1 MTPSN
6 DTPALGRRGLLAGL
20 GAATLAATAATTGA
34 RAATATA
41 TARKLPLT
49 AQTTEGP
56 YYLDVAQVRSDITEG
71 LEGVPLQVRFTV
83 CDTAGR
89 PLPRLR
95 VDLWHCDMQGRYS
108 GFDGQG
114 DDRAGAFEGK
124 TFLRGSQFTDH
135 DGVAAFATVYPGW
148 YAGRTTHIH
157 MKVLNGARAVLT
169 SQFFLP
175 DALSEFLYTQV
186 SLYQRARVRDTL
198 NSVDG
203 IALRAGD
210 TVLGA
215 VREERQ
221 RYVATLALVVDPAA
235 DPVVDRPPQGGPGM
249 PGMSGMSGPPGM
261 LPMPGMTGAPGPQ
274 MGAGFRP
281 GRPRTLEGA
290 ARIKALVPPRPA
302 G

>member
-1 MTPSN
+1 MTHH
-6 DTPALGRRGLLAGL
+6 DTSSIGRRGLLATL
-20 GAATLAATAATTGA
+20 GAATLAAASSRPAEAAAPG
-34 RAATATA
+34 
-41 TARKLPLT
+41 LPLT

-56 YYLDVAQVRSDITEG
+56 YYLDVAQVRRDITEG
-71 LEGVPLQVRFTV
+71 LQGVPLDVRFTV
-83 CDTAGR
+83 CDAAGK
-89 PLPRLR
+89 PLPGLR
-95 VDLWHCDMQGRYS
+95 VDIWHCDAQGRYS
-108 GFDGQG
+108 GFPAQG
-114 DDRAGAFEGK
+114 DDRSGAFEGK
-124 TFLRGSQFTDH
+124 TFLRGSQFTGR
-135 DGVAAFATVYPGW
+135 DGTAAFATVYPGW

-157 MKVLNGARAVLT
+157 MKVFKGARAVLT

-186 SLYQRARVRDTL
+186 PLYQRSRVRDTL

-235 DPVVDRPPQGGPGM
+235 DPVVDRPPRPGAMPPPQGTQGAKGAPGM
-249 PGMSGMSGPPGM
+249 P
-261 LPMPGMTGAPGPQ
+261 A
-274 MGAGFRP
+274 MGVG
-281 GRPRTLEGA
+281 GRPVHPRALEGA
-290 ARIKALVPPRPA
+290 ARIRALVPPRTT

>member
-1 MTPSN
+1 MTPSKP
-6 DTPALGRRGLLAGL
+6 PALGRRGLLAGL
-20 GAATLAATAATTGA
+20 GAATLAATAGTVASS
-34 RAATATA
+34 ATATPA
-41 TARKLPLT
+41 TPATPAAQKLPLT

-56 YYLDVAQVRSDITEG
+56 YYLDVAQVRRDITEG
-71 LEGVPLQVRFTV
+71 LEGVPLEVRFTV
-83 CDTAGR
+83 CDAAGR

-124 TFLRGSQFTDH
+124 TFLRGSQFTDRE
-135 DGVAAFATVYPGW
+135 GTAAFATVYPGW

-157 MKVLNGARAVLT
+157 MKVLNVLNGARAVLT

-235 DPVVDRPPQGGPGM
+235 NPLVDRPPGAMAPSGGMPPPGM
-249 PGMSGMSGPPGM
+249 PGMK
-261 LPMPGMTGAPGPQ
+261 
-274 MGAGFRP
+274 MGAAGRP
-281 GRPRTLEGA
+281 GRPRALEGA

>member
-1 MTPSN
+1 MTHH
-6 DTPALGRRGLLAGL
+6 DTSSIGRRGLLATL
-20 GAATLAATAATTGA
+20 GAATLTAASTRTA
-34 RAATATA
+34 EAAAP
-41 TARKLPLT
+41 RLPLT

-56 YYLDVAQVRSDITEG
+56 YYLDVAQVRRDITEG
-71 LEGVPLQVRFTV
+71 LQGVPLDVRFTV
-83 CDTAGR
+83 CDAAGK
-89 PLPRLR
+89 PLPGLR
-95 VDLWHCDMQGRYS
+95 VDIWHCDAQGRYS
-108 GFDGQG
+108 GFPAQG
-114 DDRAGAFEGK
+114 DDRSGAFEGK
-124 TFLRGSQFTDH
+124 TFLRGSQFTGR
-135 DGVAAFATVYPGW
+135 DGAAAFATVYPGW

-157 MKVLNGARAVLT
+157 MKVFKGTRAVLT

-186 SLYQRARVRDTL
+186 PLYQRSRVRDTL

-235 DPVVDRPPQGGPGM
+235 DPVVDRPPRPGGMPPPQGTQGAPGM
-249 PGMSGMSGPPGM
+249 P
-261 LPMPGMTGAPGPQ
+261 A
-274 MGAGFRP
+274 MGVG
-281 GRPRTLEGA
+281 GRPVHPRALEGA
-290 ARIKALVPPRPA
+290 ARIKALVPPRTT

>member
-1 MTPSN
+1 MTRPQTSSI
-6 DTPALGRRGLLAGL
+6 GRRGLLATL
-20 GAATLAATAATTGA
+20 GAAGAAALGAASA
-34 RAATATA
+34 RPAQAAAHA
-41 TARKLPLT
+41 LPLT

-56 YYLDVAQVRSDITEG
+56 YYLALEQVRRDITEG
-71 LEGVPLQVRFTV
+71 LEGVPLEVRFTV
-83 CDTAGR
+83 CDTAGK

-95 VDLWHCDMQGRYS
+95 VDLWHCDRQGRYS
-108 GFDGQG
+108 GFAGQG

-124 TFLRGSQFTDH
+124 TFLRGSQFTDR
-135 DGVAAFATVYPGW
+135 DGGAAFATVYPGW

-157 MKVLNGARAVLT
+157 MKVLDGTRAVLT

-198 NSVDG
+198 NSLDG
-203 IALRAGD
+203 IALKAGD

-221 RYVATLALVVDPAA
+221 RYVASLALVVDPAA
-235 DPVVDRPPQGGPGM
+235 TPVVDRPPQPGGTPPGAMAPRVGMGM
-249 PGMSGMSGPPGM
+249 PGMP
-261 LPMPGMTGAPGPQ
+261 
-274 MGAGFRP
+274 MGAGGPAR
-281 GRPRTLEGA
+281 GRALDGA
-290 ARIKALVPPRPA
+290 ARVKALVPPRTA

>member
-1 MTPSN
+1 MTRQ
-6 DTPALGRRGLLAGL
+6 DTSSIGRRGLLATL
-20 GAATLAATAATTGA
+20 GAATLAAASARPAEAAA
-34 RAATATA
+34 PRLA
-41 TARKLPLT
+41 LT

-56 YYLDVAQVRSDITEG
+56 YYLDVAQVRRDITEG
-71 LEGVPLQVRFTV
+71 LEGVPLDVRFTV
-83 CDTAGR
+83 CDGAGK

-95 VDLWHCDMQGRYS
+95 VDIWHCDAQGRYS
-108 GFDGQG
+108 GFPAQG
-114 DDRAGAFEGK
+114 DDRSGAFEGK
-124 TFLRGSQFTDH
+124 TFLRGSQFTDR
-135 DGVAAFATVYPGW
+135 DGTAAFATVYPGW

-157 MKVLNGARAVLT
+157 MKVLNGTRAVLT

-186 SLYQRARVRDTL
+186 SLYQRSRVRDTL
-198 NSVDG
+198 NSIDG

-235 DPVVDRPPQGGPGM
+235 DPVVDRPPRPGGMPPGAMPPAPGMQGMPGM
-249 PGMSGMSGPPGM
+249 PGMP
-261 LPMPGMTGAPGPQ
+261 A
-274 MGAGFRP
+274 MGVG
-281 GRPRTLEGA
+281 GRPMHPRALEGA
-290 ARIKALVPPRPA
+290 ARIKALVPPRTT

>member
-1 MTPSN
+1 MTQPQAS
-6 DTPALGRRGLLAGL
+6 PAGRRCLLATL
-20 GAATLAATAATTGA
+20 GAAALGAASARPAEAAA
-34 RAATATA
+34 PPAKAAASL
-41 TARKLPLT
+41 LPLT

-56 YYLDVAQVRSDITEG
+56 YYLDLAQVRRDITEG
-71 LEGVPLQVRFTV
+71 LEGVPLEVRFSV
-83 CDTAGR
+83 CDTAGK

-108 GFDGQG
+108 GFAGQG

-124 TFLRGSQFTDH
+124 TFLRGSQFTDR
-135 DGVAAFATVYPGW
+135 DGAAVFATVYPGW

-157 MKVLNGARAVLT
+157 MKVLHGARAVLT

-186 SLYQRARVRDTL
+186 SPYRRARVRDTL
-198 NSVDG
+198 NSLDG
-203 IALRAGD
+203 IALKAGD

-235 DPVVDRPPQGGPGM
+235 SPVVDRPPQPGGMPPPGAMPPRGGMGIGM
-249 PGMSGMSGPPGM
+249 PGMP
-261 LPMPGMTGAPGPQ
+261 
-274 MGAGFRP
+274 MGAGGPAR
-281 GRPRTLEGA
+281 GRALEGA
-290 ARIKALVPPRPA
+290 ARVKALVPPRTA

>member
-1 MTPSN
+1 MTLSN
-6 DTPALGRRGLLAGL
+6 THALGRRGLLAGL
-20 GAATLAATAATTGA
+20 GAATLAATARTTGA
-34 RAATATA
+34 TGATAATTQ
-41 TARKLPLT
+41 KLPLT

-108 GFDGQG
+108 GFGGQG

-124 TFLRGSQFTDH
+124 TFLRGSQFTDR
-135 DGVAAFATVYPGW
+135 DGTAAFATVYPGW

-186 SLYQRARVRDTL
+186 SPYQRSRVRDTL

-235 DPVVDRPPQGGPGM
+235 NPVVDRPPQGGPGM
-249 PGMSGMSGPPGM
+249 SGMSGPPGM
-261 LPMPGMTGAPGPQ
+261 PGMPPMPGMTGAPGPQ

-281 GRPRTLEGA
+281 GRPRTPEGA

>member
-1 MTPSN
+1 MTRPPTASI
-6 DTPALGRRGLLAGL
+6 GRRGLLATL
-20 GAATLAATAATTGA
+20 GAAALGTASARPAQAAAHA
-34 RAATATA
+34 
-41 TARKLPLT
+41 LPLT

-56 YYLDVAQVRSDITEG
+56 YYLDLAQVRRDITEG
-71 LEGVPLQVRFTV
+71 LEGVPLDVRFTV
-83 CDTAGR
+83 CDAAGK

-108 GFDGQG
+108 GFAGQG
-114 DDRAGAFEGK
+114 DDHAGDFEGK
-124 TFLRGSQFTDH
+124 TFLRGSQFTDSA
-135 DGVAAFATVYPGW
+135 GAAAFATVYPGW

-157 MKVLNGARAVLT
+157 MKVRHGTRAVLT

-198 NSVDG
+198 NSLDG
-203 IALRAGD
+203 IALKAGD

-215 VREERQ
+215 VREERR

-235 DPVVDRPPQGGPGM
+235 NPALDRPAQPGAMAMGAMPPRGDMGMPGM
-249 PGMSGMSGPPGM
+249 PGMSMGASGPARGRA
-261 LPMPGMTGAPGPQ
+261 LDGP
-274 MGAGFRP
+274 
-281 GRPRTLEGA
+281 
-290 ARIKALVPPRPA
+290 ARVKALVPPRTA

>member
-1 MTPSN
+1 MTHH
-6 DTPALGRRGLLAGL
+6 DTSSIGRRGLLATL
-20 GAATLAATAATTGA
+20 GAATLTAASTRTA
-34 RAATATA
+34 EAAAP
-41 TARKLPLT
+41 RLPLT

-56 YYLDVAQVRSDITEG
+56 YYLDVAQVRRDITEG
-71 LEGVPLQVRFTV
+71 LQGVPLDVRFTV
-83 CDTAGR
+83 CDAAGK
-89 PLPRLR
+89 PLPGLR
-95 VDLWHCDMQGRYS
+95 VDIWHCDAQGRYS
-108 GFDGQG
+108 GFPAQG
-114 DDRAGAFEGK
+114 DDRSGAFEGK
-124 TFLRGSQFTDH
+124 TFLRGSQFTGR
-135 DGVAAFATVYPGW
+135 DGTAAFATVYPGW

-157 MKVLNGARAVLT
+157 MKVLDGTRAVLT

-186 SLYQRARVRDTL
+186 PLYQRSRVRDTL

-235 DPVVDRPPQGGPGM
+235 DPVVDRPPRPGAMPPPQGTQGAQGTPGM
-249 PGMSGMSGPPGM
+249 P
-261 LPMPGMTGAPGPQ
+261 A
-274 MGAGFRP
+274 MGVG
-281 GRPRTLEGA
+281 GRPVHPRALEGA
-290 ARIKALVPPRPA
+290 ARIKALVPPRTT

>member
-1 MTPSN
+1 MTHH
-6 DTPALGRRGLLAGL
+6 DTSSIGRRGLLATF
-20 GAATLAATAATTGA
+20 GAATLAAASSRPAEAAA
-34 RAATATA
+34 PR
-41 TARKLPLT
+41 LPLT

-56 YYLDVAQVRSDITEG
+56 YYLDVAQVRRDITEG
-71 LEGVPLQVRFTV
+71 LQGVPLDVRFTV
-83 CDTAGR
+83 CDSAGK
-89 PLPRLR
+89 PLPGLR
-95 VDLWHCDMQGRYS
+95 VDIWHCDAQGRYS
-108 GFDGQG
+108 GFPAQG
-114 DDRAGAFEGK
+114 DDRSGAFEGK
-124 TFLRGSQFTDH
+124 TFLRGSQFTGR
-135 DGVAAFATVYPGW
+135 DGMAAFATVYPGW

-157 MKVLNGARAVLT
+157 MKVLDGTRAVLT

-186 SLYQRARVRDTL
+186 PLYQRSRVRDTL

-235 DPVVDRPPQGGPGM
+235 DPVVDRPPRPGGMPPPQGTQGAKGAKGAPGM
-249 PGMSGMSGPPGM
+249 P
-261 LPMPGMTGAPGPQ
+261 A
-274 MGAGFRP
+274 MGVGERP
-281 GRPRTLEGA
+281 VHPRALEGA
-290 ARIKALVPPRPA
+290 ARIKALVPPRTT

>member
-1 MTPSN
+1 MTHH
-6 DTPALGRRGLLAGL
+6 DTSSIGRRGLLATL
-20 GAATLAATAATTGA
+20 GAATLAAASTRPAEAAA
-34 RAATATA
+34 PR
-41 TARKLPLT
+41 LPLT

-56 YYLDVAQVRSDITEG
+56 YYLDVAQVRRDITEG
-71 LEGVPLQVRFTV
+71 LQGVPLDVRFTV
-83 CDTAGR
+83 CDSAGK
-89 PLPRLR
+89 PLPGLR
-95 VDLWHCDMQGRYS
+95 VDIWHCDAQGRYS
-108 GFDGQG
+108 GFPAQG

-124 TFLRGSQFTDH
+124 TFLRGSQFTGG
-135 DGVAAFATVYPGW
+135 DGTAAFATVYPGW

-157 MKVLNGARAVLT
+157 MKVFKGTRAVLT

-186 SLYQRARVRDTL
+186 PLYQRSRVRDTL

-235 DPVVDRPPQGGPGM
+235 DPVVDRPPRPGAMPPPQGAQGTPGM
-249 PGMSGMSGPPGM
+249 P
-261 LPMPGMTGAPGPQ
+261 A
-274 MGAGFRP
+274 MGVG
-281 GRPRTLEGA
+281 GRPVHPRALEGA
-290 ARIKALVPPRPA
+290 ARIKALVPPRTT